1 MLHLIL
7 FRTFKLFF
15 MKLKIEILDRNE
27 IDKLCNLL
35 ECNEQDLLELQKK
48 ALTISNQSQSV
59 YDSILKILQEGVNV
73 REATITAYLLAHKIG
88 YTQAENDMEEEIK
101 NKLYNAFK
109 RNSQ

>member
-1 MLHLIL
+1 
-7 FRTFKLFF
+7 
-15 MKLKIEILDRNE
+15 MKLKIENLDRNE

-48 ALTISNQSQSV
+48 VLTISNKSQSV

-73 REATITAYLLAHKIG
+73 REATITAYLLAHQIG
-88 YTQAENDMEEEIK
+88 YAQAEDDMEEEIK